1 MIYINIYLLNLD
13 NNNDNIFS
21 DFFAKNE
28 DIEYIK
34 NKLDGGI
41 YIDKWESPIIDVDT
55 KKPLMDIIRFWGYCN
70 TLAIN
75 KKTKTILEKN
85 FNNLQFLPIKLNNYD
100 NNEYFIVNIIGY
112 VNGLDTIN
120 SQVRKIDNKY
130 IIDIYK
136 YVFNTNVQK
145 YDIFKLKINNKIRT
159 TDIFVN
165 DKFKNII
172 EQNQLTGLTFKKV
185 FEF

>member
-1 MIYINIYLLNLD
+1 MLNLD

-28 DIEYIK
+28 DIDYIK
-34 NKLDGGI
+34 NKLDSGI
-41 YIDKWESPIIDVDT
+41 YIDKWKPPVIDVDT
-55 KKPLMDIIRFWGYCN
+55 QKPLMDIVRFWGYCN

-75 KKTKTILEKN
+75 KKTKIILEKN
-85 FNNLQFLPIKLNNYD
+85 FNNLQFMPVKLNNHD
-100 NNEYFIVNIIGY
+100 NDEYFIVNIIGY
-112 VNGLDTIN
+112 VDGLDVIN
-120 SQVRKIDNKY
+120 SQVRMIDNNY

-136 YVFNTNVQK
+136 YVFNGNACK

-172 EQNQLTGLTFKKV
+172 EQYQLTGLTFKKV